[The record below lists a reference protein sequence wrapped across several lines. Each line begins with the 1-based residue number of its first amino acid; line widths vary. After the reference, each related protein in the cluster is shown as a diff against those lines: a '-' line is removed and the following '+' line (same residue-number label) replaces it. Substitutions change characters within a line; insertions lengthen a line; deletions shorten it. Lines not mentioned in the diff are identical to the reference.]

1 MWSRKAAAVAGGA
14 LFLALA
20 GLIRLNYLFIS
31 AGLVMLIFVVLS
43 SFLDVWMPNVQIRR
57 ETTSDN
63 IFENGDLSVK
73 FIVKNK
79 GLGIG
84 FVEIYDQLPPQ
95 ARITKGSNYTLL
107 YMKPWQEVSFEY
119 SLKLPLRG
127 HYHLGPVKMRVK
139 DAFDLFYNERIEES
153 IHSFSVF
160 PEIEVL
166 EEQIIKSRAPK
177 LLSGAMPLNVIGAG
191 TEFYSLREFVPG
203 DSLRSV
209 NWKAL
214 AKKGKMMVNETVRED
229 VMDVILLLDAREV
242 SAVGG
247 GKDTPLEMSC
257 RAAATYAKQLLDE
270 RNNVALMIYGES
282 IERIDL
288 DRGEHHLFK
297 ILTALSSA
305 APKGNLKLEI
315 VMKDMLP
322 YIPSGSP
329 IILFSSLD
337 DDHTI
342 SEAFTSTISRGYTIT
357 TISPS
362 SLDFEEKMKRIPAQ
376 PLLVARI
383 ERDNMIS
390 EIRSFGMQVGDWKSN
405 EAVNTA
411 LQEI

>member
-1 MWSRKAAAVAGGA
+1 MWSKKAAAVAGGA
-14 LFLALA
+14 IFLTLA

-31 AGLVMLIFVVLS
+31 AGLVMVTFVVIS
-43 SFLDVWMPNVQIRR
+43 SFLDVWMPNVKIRR

-63 IFENGDLSVK
+63 IFEDGTMSVK
-73 FIVKNK
+73 FIIKNT

-84 FVEIYDQLPPQ
+84 FVEIYDSLPPQ
-95 ARITKGSNYTLL
+95 ARIIKGSNYTLL
-107 YMKPWQEVSFEY
+107 YMRPWQEISFEY
-119 SLKLPLRG
+119 TLKLPLRG

-139 DAFDLFYNERIEES
+139 DAFDLFYNERLEES

-160 PEIEVL
+160 PQVEVL
-166 EEQIIKSRAPK
+166 EEQVITSRAPK
-177 LLSGAMPLNVIGAG
+177 LLSGAMPLNVIGTG

-209 NWKAL
+209 NWKAM

-282 IERIDL
+282 IERVDL

-305 APKGNLKLEI
+305 KPQGNLKLEI
-315 VMKDMLP
+315 VMKDLLP
-322 YIPSGSP
+322 HLPSGSP

-342 SEAFTSTISRGYTIT
+342 AEAFTSTISRGFTIT

-362 SLDFEEKMKRIPAQ
+362 SLDFEERMKRIPME
-376 PLLVARI
+376 PLLIAKI

-390 EIRSFGMQVGDWKSN
+390 ELRSFGLQVGDWKYGDN
-405 EAVNTA
+405 VNTA